1 MAFGRLE
8 KVKMKGIVCALPDNC
23 VKTEEHTEQFDP
35 ETLARV
41 KAQTG
46 VEQTFRVK
54 ENQTVS
60 DLCCAAADRLIQELN
75 WKRES
80 IGAIVLTTH
89 ALDYGRPST
98 TSVLQKRLALPM
110 TCMTLDINL
119 GCSGFVYGMTVLG
132 SLMENMDID
141 RAILMC
147 GDMSSR
153 AVRPDNTTNLLFG
166 DVGAAIA
173 LEKCSNAR
181 PMNFLLNA
189 DGNRYKTIFMEGNGF
204 RHPKSE
210 NVYVEMEGVDVF
222 AFSSTEVPKSIH
234 EFMEKTGYHS
244 EDFDLIALHQA
255 NISIVQRIIKK
266 CKLDKEKTPIVINK
280 YGNTNSSSVPLTI
293 AETLSRMPERNDVHV
308 LVSGFGI
315 GLSWG
320 VGDLYVSHDSIMEL
334 ITVNSYYDDT
344 TDEVKYYEQERK

>member
-1 MAFGRLE
+1 MAFGRIE
-8 KVKMKGIVCALPDNC
+8 KVEIKGIVCALPDNC
-23 VKTEEHTEQFDP
+23 VRTEEHTKQFDP

-54 ENQTVS
+54 GKQTVS
-60 DLCCAAADRLIQELN
+60 DLCCAAADKLIRELH
-75 WKRES
+75 WARES

-110 TCMTLDINL
+110 SCMTLDINL
-119 GCSGFVYGMTVLG
+119 GCSGFIYGMAVLG
-132 SLMENMDID
+132 SLMENMDIS

-173 LEKCSNAR
+173 LEKNRNAKT
-181 PMNFLLNA
+181 MNFLLNA

-204 RHPKSE
+204 RHPESE

-222 AFSSTEVPKSIH
+222 AFSATEVPKSIN
-234 EFMEKTGYHS
+234 EFMERTGFRS
-244 EDFDLIALHQA
+244 EDFDMVALHQA

-266 CKLDKEKTPIVINK
+266 CKLDKEKTPIVIHK

-293 AETLSRMPERNDVHV
+293 TETLRQVTERQDMHI
-308 LVSGFGI
+308 LASGFGI

-320 VGDLYVSHDSIMEL
+320 VGDLYIPRESLME
-334 ITVNSYYDDT
+334 IVMVNSYYDDT
-344 TDEVKYYEQERK
+344 TDEVKYYE